1 MHKWRLLIS
10 INLISLDQRN
20 EPHHK
25 KEPVKSVIQ
34 PRFRDVGQTHTEW
47 QTKLTAIYLSLLI
60 LIIVPRSSLV
70 MSFIFLIDEIKFMPI
85 SSRHFCI
92 RGCNVC
98 LFCWNYFAISSWTK
112 RLTLDLKI
120 LIKFWRQ
127 RGNGA
132 VEVSLESRTAQMST
146 FTFWYSLS

>member
-1 MHKWRLLIS
+1 MLAKHTR
-10 INLISLDQRN
+10 NGRQSLA
-20 EPHHK
+20 
-25 KEPVKSVIQ
+25 
-34 PRFRDVGQTHTEW
+34 GG
-47 QTKLTAIYLSLLI
+47 LTAIYLSLIFVFIYLFNVCHSACVWSKETGNLAV
-60 LIIVPRSSLV
+60 LIIVPRSSIA
-70 MSFIFLIDEIKFMPI
+70 MSFIFFLIDEIKFTPI

-120 LIKFWRQ
+120 VITFWRQ